1 MYNTRIP
8 PTRKS
13 ADQTLEYIGGM
24 GGKLH
29 RDRNIRQISPTKI
42 DYSRVPSFCEPC
54 DTDAG
59 VNSTL
64 LGNRIVEIGQLA
76 KNLENMLFASNVRK
90 IRWTNSGLS
99 CYSRKKNTI
108 HSLTI

>member
-1 MYNTRIP
+1 MYNTRMP
-8 PTRKS
+8 STRKS

-29 RDRNIRQISPTKI
+29 RDRNIRQISPIKI

-76 KNLENMLFASNVRK
+76 KIFEKHVVCKQCAK
-90 IRWTNSGLS
+90 D
-99 CYSRKKNTI
+99 TI
-108 HSLTI
+108 DKLRTVVLKQK